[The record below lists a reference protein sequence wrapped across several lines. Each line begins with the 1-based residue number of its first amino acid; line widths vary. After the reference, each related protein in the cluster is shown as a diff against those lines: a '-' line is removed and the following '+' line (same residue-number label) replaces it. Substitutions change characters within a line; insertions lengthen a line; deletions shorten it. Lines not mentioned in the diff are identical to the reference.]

1 MSTRHPAPNVTDV
14 NGTNG
19 TKIRPDFQ
27 TKVVG
32 TVLMLAIIAPLSFIA
47 AKVMEMSDRMTRLE
61 VVVDKN
67 ADARIDHQRRTED
80 WQRRI
85 ELKIETLERRLDK
98 NGVNG
103 GGK

>member
-1 MSTRHPAPNVTDV
+1 MTTKHPAANITDE

-19 TKIRPDFQ
+19 AKVRPDFQ
-27 TKVVG
+27 TKLVG
-32 TVLMLAIIAPLSFIA
+32 TILMLAIIAPLSFIA

-61 VVVDKN
+61 VIVDKN
-67 ADARIDHQRRTED
+67 ADARLDAFRRTEE

-85 ELKIETLERRLDK
+85 ETKIETLERRLDK

-103 GGK
+103 GGR